1 MSGKIKATVSAIIPA
16 RNEETNIARSVRSVA
31 AQQGILEVIVVDDQS
46 QDRTAEILI
55 ELGAEIPQLRVIRV
69 SSLPEGWTG
78 KSYALTIAAAQAKGE
93 WLLFTDADTEHLPGS
108 LEQLLKRA
116 QTTHTDL
123 LSVSPGQRTPTWWEK
138 AILPR
143 VFLELSK
150 VYRFQEVSDPKSSE
164 AAANGQYILIRRS
177 IYQEAG
183 GHQAGRKT
191 ILEDVD
197 LARRVKQ
204 SGGRLLFLPGGS
216 WVQTRMYQ
224 RFEEMWAGWSKN
236 LYLLFRQDLAS
247 LLRVVFHTAFLD
259 VLLPLFLFGVPLFV
273 GTSHGLLRFS
283 VCWASGCVLLAV
295 QYASY
300 RRGLRRLGYPS
311 SLARYLVLG
320 SALFALL
327 LLNSARIYRS
337 AAGQVRWKGRVYA
350 AKGSL

>member
-1 MSGKIKATVSAIIPA
+1 MSGKIKAAVSAIIPA

-46 QDRTAEILI
+46 QDRTAEILV
-55 ELGAEIPQLRVIRV
+55 ELCAEVPQLRVIRID
-69 SSLPEGWTG
+69 SLPAGWTG
-78 KSYALTIAAAQAKGE
+78 KSYALTIAAAEAKGE

-108 LEQLLKRA
+108 LQQLLTRA

-123 LSVSPGQRTPTWWEK
+123 LSVSPGQKTPTWWEK

-150 VYRFQEVSDPKSSE
+150 VYRFEEVSDPKSPE

-183 GHQAGRKT
+183 GHQAGRRT

-204 SGGRLLFLPGGS
+204 RGGRLLFLPGSS
-216 WVQTRMYQ
+216 WVRTRMYQ
-224 RFEEMWAGWSKN
+224 RFAEMWAGWSKN
-236 LYLLFRQDLAS
+236 LYLLFRQDLGS
-247 LLRVVFHTAFLD
+247 VLRVVFRTGLLG
-259 VLLPLFLFGVPLFV
+259 VLLPVFLFGAPFFV
-273 GTSHGLLRFS
+273 GTSHELFRFS
-283 VCWASGCVLLAV
+283 VCWVSDCVLLAV
-295 QYASY
+295 QYGSY
-300 RRGLRRLGYPS
+300 RRGLKRLGYPS
-311 SLARYLVLG
+311 SLAKYWVLG

-337 AAGQVRWKGRVYA
+337 GGQVHWKGRVYA
-350 AKGSL
+350 AKESS